1 MQCAEGVGGRLAN
14 YQEWGYYYSDPS
26 KQSWH
31 FNLKELQ
38 EDYRDIE
45 MNSITTEGIE
55 SRKLQE

>member
-31 FNLKELQ
+31 CNLKELQ
-38 EDYRDIE
+38 
-45 MNSITTEGIE
+45 
-55 SRKLQE
+55 